1 MLWKKSHIQTADLP
15 PCFYNLPLKLILLP
29 CQLRNIFYICLHPFQ
44 NAEKH
49 VLHLSL
55 LSLCLEI
62 LQYYKVKPCPRIS
75 CHVSCQTAITS
86 VKLQQPRISC
96 QTAITAAK
104 LQQPMISCH
113 VSCQTAI
120 TAAKLQQFRISC
132 HASCQTAITAA
143 KLQQPRISCLP
154 AVKQPSQLLSCSSP
168 MVLSLQDLHGKT
180 PGCVTGKVRRTK
192 VNNPVLCKWNKQN
205 KNIYLTLAL
214 LGSVKQNKVYH
225 SPFNRKRKHRLWYT
239 TYSCCFLTVQYV
251 VLLYL
256 TIHFSEWLFIPGAM
270 KI

>member
-104 LQQPMISCH
+104 LQQP
-113 VSCQTAI
+113 
-120 TAAKLQQFRISC
+120 
-132 HASCQTAITAA
+132 
-143 KLQQPRISCLP
+143 RISCLP

-180 PGCVTGKVRRTK
+180 LGCVTGKVRRTK
-192 VNNPVLCKWNKQN
+192 VNNPVVSETNKT
-205 KNIYLTLAL
+205 KIFITLAL

>member
-75 CHVSCQTAITS
+75 CHVSCQTAIES
-86 VKLQQPRISC
+86 VKLQQPRI
-96 QTAITAAK
+96 
-104 LQQPMISCH
+104 
-113 VSCQTAI
+113 
-120 TAAKLQQFRISC
+120 
-132 HASCQTAITAA
+132 SCQTAITAA

-180 PGCVTGKVRRTK
+180 PGCVTGKVRWTK

-225 SPFNRKRKHRLWYT
+225 SPFKRKRKHRLWYT
-239 TYSCCFLTVQYV
+239 IRTVAAFFCCIIILHIRTFFRMTSNHRKNEDLTGC
-251 VLLYL
+251 LD
-256 TIHFSEWLFIPGAM
+256 SNP
-270 KI
+270 

>member
-1 MLWKKSHIQTADLP
+1 M
-15 PCFYNLPLKLILLP
+15 
-29 CQLRNIFYICLHPFQ
+29 
-44 NAEKH
+44 
-49 VLHLSL
+49 LHLSL

-143 KLQQPRISCLP
+143 KLQQFRISCHASCQTAITAARLQQPRISCLP

-180 PGCVTGKVRRTK
+180 LGCVTGKVRRTK
-192 VNNPVLCKWNKQN
+192 VNNPVVSETNKT
-205 KNIYLTLAL
+205 KIFITLAL

-225 SPFNRKRKHRLWYT
+225 SPFNRKRKHRL
-239 TYSCCFLTVQYV
+239 
-251 VLLYL
+251 
-256 TIHFSEWLFIPGAM
+256 
-270 KI
+270 